1 MSRTMTTKI
10 NSPLPVEVIAG
21 ETYAWCRC
29 GLSQTMPLCDGTHKS
44 ASDKK
49 SLKFVA
55 EENKTLLLC
64 ACTKTQT
71 PPYCDCS
78 HCNPI

>member
-1 MSRTMTTKI
+1 MSPTMTPIT
-10 NSPLPVEVIAG
+10 NSPLPVEVTAG

-29 GLSQTMPLCDGTHKS
+29 GLSQSMPLCDGAHKS

-55 EENKTLLLC
+55 EETKTLLLC
-64 ACTKTQT
+64 ACTKTQL
-71 PPYCDCS
+71 PPYCDGS
-78 HCNPI
+78 HCKSI